1 MVLVLVVMVGV
12 WLLGAQM
19 KVPHRQRW
27 GMIGAIYGAVVL
39 IHLVLPAG
47 HALRRATG
55 EELALWLLLGGFA
68 VLVAAYRV
76 GLAALRARAAPQPDP
91 APAQQGPFS
100 ETELNRYARHIVL
113 RELGGLGQKR
123 MKDARVLVVGAGGL
137 GSPALLYLAGAGVGT
152 IGVID
157 PDTVSVSNL
166 QRQVIHT
173 DARGGQPKVFS
184 AQTAMLAL
192 NPHVTVR
199 PYHRALTEDIAAE
212 LFADYDLIL
221 DGSDNFATRAMVN
234 RAAVAAGIPLVS
246 GAISQWEGQV
256 SVFDPAN
263 GAPCYACVFPS
274 EPADGLAPNC
284 AQAGVAGPLPGV
296 IGTMMALEA
305 VKVIAR
311 AGEPLRGRML
321 LFDGLWSE
329 TRMVKLHRNPDCPVC
344 KDT

>member
-1 MVLVLVVMVGV
+1 MGLVLVLMVGV

-19 KVPHRQRW
+19 KVTYRQRW

-55 EELALWLLLGGFA
+55 EELALWLLVGGA
-68 VLVAAYRV
+68 AALVAAYRV
-76 GLAALRARAAPQPDP
+76 GLAALRARAAPQAAP
-91 APAQQGPFS
+91 APAQDGPFS

-113 RELGGLGQKR
+113 RELGGPGQKR

-137 GSPALLYLAGAGVGT
+137 GSPTLLYLAGAGVGT

-173 DARGGQPKVFS
+173 DARSGQPKVFS

-192 NPHVTVR
+192 NPHITVR
-199 PYHRALTEDIAAE
+199 PYHRALTDDIAAD

-256 SVFDPAN
+256 SVFDPAA
-263 GAPCYACVFPS
+263 GAPCYACVFPT

-284 AQAGVAGPLPGV
+284 AQAGVVGPLPGV
-296 IGTMMALEA
+296 IGTLMALEA

-344 KDT
+344 KDK